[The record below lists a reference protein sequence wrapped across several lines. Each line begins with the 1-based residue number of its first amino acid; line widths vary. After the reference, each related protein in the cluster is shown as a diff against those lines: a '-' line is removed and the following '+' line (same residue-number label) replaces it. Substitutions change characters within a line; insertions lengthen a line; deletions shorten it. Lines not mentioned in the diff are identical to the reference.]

1 MIEISQQNMVALLTI
16 AIKAL
21 VISGLLACIIVG
33 PQVGSSPATSSAG
46 EGRHVDYPAND
57 LSPAADAA
65 VVLHPE
71 VRLLI
76 GVQASPSGGNI
87 LSFSV

>member
-33 PQVGSSPATSSAG
+33 PQVGSSPATSAAG
-46 EGRHVDYPAND
+46 EGRYVDYPAKD
-57 LSPAADAA
+57 FSSGADAA
-65 VVLHPE
+65 AVLHPE
-71 VRLLI
+71 VRLSM
-76 GVQASPSGGNI
+76 GVQVAPSGGNI